1 MAPGKAASGAS
12 WFDASEDEARAR
24 ARDEGEVAAT
34 SLQVA
39 DRQADVARERTADQL
54 VRLAAARVRET
65 MDPRDPL
72 HARWFDRRAAAARE
86 ALSLDERA
94 AIAAEARAFA
104 LSLLARTGREGHAPR
119 GVALVAGAPVERPAP
134 RVAGRDAM
142 HVAELARCAL
152 RFDLAVAAGVGR
164 ELWDEPATSW
174 VELPPGLP
182 AGQHVALT
190 VRGDSMEPL
199 LHAGDTILV
208 KLGGAAA
215 VGDVVV
221 ARRPEHGHIVKRVAA
236 ATPERLVLASLNA
249 SYDEVIV
256 PQEPGAV
263 VGTVVLR
270 WCAHGRAQ

>member
-1 MAPGKAASGAS
+1 MAPRKAV
-12 WFDASEDEARAR
+12 EARVR
-24 ARDEGEVAAT
+24 VRDEGESRTKEGGGETGTVSVDEPA
-34 SLQVA
+34 
-39 DRQADVARERTADQL
+39 ADVVRERTADQL
-54 VRLAAARVRET
+54 VRLAAAQVREGA
-65 MDPRDPL
+65 DPRDPT
-72 HARWFDRRAAAARE
+72 HARWFDRQAARARA

-94 AIAAEARAFA
+94 AIAADARAFA
-104 LSLLARTGREGHAPR
+104 SSLLARTGRGAVR
-119 GVALVAGAPVERPAP
+119 GGVALVEGAPVERPASS
-134 RVAGRDAM
+134 VAGRDAM
-142 HVAELARCAL
+142 QAAESARCAL

-174 VELPPGLP
+174 VELPPDLP

-208 KLGGAAA
+208 KLGAAA
-215 VGDVVV
+215 SVGDVVV
-221 ARRPEHGHIVKRVAA
+221 ARRPEHGHIVKRVSA

-249 SYDEVIV
+249 SYDDVIV

-270 WCAHGRAQ
+270 WCSHRTVS

>member
-1 MAPGKAASGAS
+1 MAPRKAA
-12 WFDASEDEARAR
+12 EARAR
-24 ARDEGEVAAT
+24 EEGEVEGSGTGAKAAE
-34 SLQVA
+34 
-39 DRQADVARERTADQL
+39 RQAEAEGERTADQL
-54 VRLAAARVRET
+54 VRLAAAQVQEAL
-65 MDPRDPL
+65 DPRDAN
-72 HARWFDRRAAAARE
+72 HARWFDRRASAAR
-86 ALSLDERA
+86 AAQSLEERA
-94 AIAAEARAFA
+94 TVAAEARLFA
-104 LSLLARTGREGHAPR
+104 ASLLSGAVREPHGGRGA
-119 GVALVAGAPVERPAP
+119 VALIVGAPVEREAP
-134 RVAGRDAM
+134 QVAGADAM
-142 HVAELARCAL
+142 HAAEAARCAL

-174 VELPPGLP
+174 VELPDGLP

-190 VRGDSMEPL
+190 VRGDSMEPM

-208 KLGGAAA
+208 KLGAAA
-215 VGDVVV
+215 NVGDVVV

-249 SYDEVIV
+249 SYDDVIV